1 MGHSL
6 GYVAV
11 FLHVFAE
18 LLMSLRILMQKDVR
32 HLAERVSYLTEAL
45 EKEKIISKR
54 KTVEK
59 RGKMIRSRRSIVADE
74 LLLLG
79 RWCIALNC

>member
-1 MGHSL
+1 
-6 GYVAV
+6 
-11 FLHVFAE
+11 
-18 LLMSLRILMQKDVR
+18 MQKDVR

-59 RGKMIRSRRSIVADE
+59 RGKMLRSRRSIVADE

-79 RWCIALNC
+79 RASKGSIFTSFFHILCIWLHM